1 MKIYTKYHGEIE
13 IEEKNVVHFPQ
24 GIPGFIEEKEFILL
38 PFSEDGIFKILQSIK
53 ETQIAFVVTNPFAFF
68 KEYDFVLDDQP
79 IQVLELTSEQ
89 DVDSY
94 VILTL
99 NEKIGQTTANLQA
112 PIVIN
117 KKINRGKQVV
127 LNKSNYTTKHL
138 IFSHHTVGVK

>member
-13 IEEKNVVHFPQ
+13 IEEKNIVHFPQ
-24 GIPGFIEEKEFILL
+24 GIPGFIEDKEFVLL

-68 KEYDFVLDDQP
+68 KEYDFVLDDQT

-89 DVDSY
+89 DVDLY
-94 VILTL
+94 IILTL
-99 NEKIGQTTANLQA
+99 NEKIEKTTANLQA
-112 PIVIN
+112 PVVIN

-127 LNKSNYTTKHL
+127 LTNSNYTTKHFV
-138 IFSHHTVGVK
+138 FSHHTMEVN